1 MPGPATRREVY
12 GARELGYPRST
23 PRPPMK
29 RLPRAT
35 ALLLAALAAEPRVAF
50 AGPPTPTSEP
60 TAAELATARQ
70 LFGEALAAQDQGRC
84 ADAIPIYERIAR
96 IAVSPVLY
104 LRIGTCNE
112 SLGRVVEAINALELA
127 TQEAEKKHDKEVA
140 AESRAHLAK
149 LRPKVARLAVQVP
162 EGAEGVEITIDGR
175 SVSAALAGAT
185 MLVDPGRR
193 HVVVRAAN
201 YEKAFEAD
209 VATAAEQPSTVTADL
224 GKKKVAAPTIAPP
237 PPVAVAV
244 PPKVAPEPVKPLPVE
259 ASPNRVPG
267 AIAGGVTLGVGI
279 GALISGLIA
288 HSKFDEFLMENSNP
302 KPLSHDARQR
312 LHDSGE
318 AAALVSTVLS
328 GAFVVGAG
336 LTVVLLVNPPRK
348 TSATTARRASLSP
361 WITAAGG
368 GLVVGG
374 EL

>member
-1 MPGPATRREVY
+1 
-12 GARELGYPRST
+12 
-23 PRPPMK
+23 MK

-35 ALLLAALAAEPRVAF
+35 ALLLAALSAAPRAAL
-50 AGPPTPTSEP
+50 AGPPAPAAEP
-60 TAAELATARQ
+60 TAAELATARL
-70 LFGEALAAQDQGRC
+70 LFAEALAAQDQGRC
-84 ADAIPIYERIAR
+84 ADAIPIYERIAK

-127 TQEAEKKHDKEVA
+127 TQEAEKKRDTEVA
-140 AESRAHLAK
+140 KESRAHLAK
-149 LRPKVARLAVQVP
+149 LRPKVARLAVHVP

-175 SVSAALAGAT
+175 AVSAALAGAP
-185 MLVDPGRR
+185 MLVDAGRR

-201 YEKAFEAD
+201 YETAFEAD
-209 VATAAEQPSTVTADL
+209 VTAAADQPATVTADL
-224 GKKKVAAPTIAPP
+224 GKKVAAPAPAPSIAPP
-237 PPVAVAV
+237 PAPI
-244 PPKVAPEPVKPLPVE
+244 PPRLALEPLKMPLREAPPDR
-259 ASPNRVPG
+259 SPGLV
-267 AIAGGVTLGVGI
+267 AGGVTVGVGI

-288 HSKFDEFLMENSNP
+288 HSRFDEFLMENSNP
-302 KPLSHDARQR
+302 KPHSLDARQR

-348 TSATTARRASLSP
+348 TAATTAKRASLSP
-361 WITAAGG
+361 WFPTAGG
-368 GLVVGG
+368 GLVVRG

>member
-1 MPGPATRREVY
+1 
-12 GARELGYPRST
+12 
-23 PRPPMK
+23 MK
-29 RLPRAT
+29 RPLRAT
-35 ALLLAALAAEPRVAF
+35 ALLLAALSAEPRVAL
-50 AGPPTPTSEP
+50 AGPPSPTSEP

-84 ADAIPIYERIAR
+84 AEAIPIYERIAK

-112 SLGRVVEAINALELA
+112 LLGRVVEAINALELA
-127 TQEAEKKHDKEVA
+127 TQEAEKKHDAEVA
-140 AESRAHLAK
+140 TESRAHLAK
-149 LRPKVARLAVQVP
+149 LRSKVARLAVQVP
-162 EGAEGVEITIDGR
+162 EGAEGVEITLDGR
-175 SVSAALAGAT
+175 AVSAALAGAT

-209 VATAAEQPSTVTADL
+209 VATAAEQPSIVTADL
-224 GKKKVAAPTIAPP
+224 GAKKVAAPTIAIAPP
-237 PPVAVAV
+237 PAVAAAPAPS
-244 PPKVAPEPVKPLPVE
+244 PPKVVAEPVKPQPVE
-259 ASPNRVPG
+259 AQPNRVPG

-302 KPLSHDARQR
+302 RPLSHDARQR

-318 AAALVSTVLS
+318 AAAMVSTVLS

-348 TSATTARRASLSP
+348 TSAATARRASLSP
-361 WITAAGG
+361 WIAAAGG

>member
-1 MPGPATRREVY
+1 
-12 GARELGYPRST
+12 
-23 PRPPMK
+23 MK
-29 RLPRAT
+29 RLLRAT
-35 ALLLAALAAEPRVAF
+35 ALLLAALSAAPRVAF
-50 AGPPTPTSEP
+50 AAPPAPASEP

-70 LFGEALAAQDQGRC
+70 LFGEALTAQDQGRC

-175 SVSAALAGAT
+175 AVSAALAGAT

-193 HVVVRAAN
+193 HVMVRAAN
-201 YEKAFEAD
+201 HEKAFEAD
-209 VATAAEQPSTVTADL
+209 VATAAERPSTVTADL
-224 GKKKVAAPTIAPP
+224 GKKKVAAPAIAPP
-237 PPVAVAV
+237 PAVAAAPAPI
-244 PPKVAPEPVKPLPVE
+244 PPKVVTEPVKPSPVE
-259 ASPNRVPG
+259 AQPNRVPG
-267 AIAGGVTLGVGI
+267 AIAGGVTLGVGL

-288 HSKFDEFLMENSNP
+288 HAKFDEFLMENSNP

-336 LTVVLLVNPPRK
+336 VTVVLLVNPPHK
-348 TSATTARRASLSP
+348 SSATTARRASLSP